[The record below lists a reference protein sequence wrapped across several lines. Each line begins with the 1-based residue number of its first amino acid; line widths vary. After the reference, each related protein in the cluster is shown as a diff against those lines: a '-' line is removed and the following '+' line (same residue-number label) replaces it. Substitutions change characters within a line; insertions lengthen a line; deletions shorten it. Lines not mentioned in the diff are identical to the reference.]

1 MTDLSLAA
9 ASAMNPLDPGLF
21 RAAMRRPANA
31 VTIITAAGP
40 EGRAGVTATA
50 VCSLSDSPPM
60 LLVCLH
66 RMGAAVP
73 AIRAAGA
80 FCVNFLSEEQA
91 PLAALFAGRG
101 DLRGDA
107 RFDPALWD
115 RLATGAPVLRGA
127 LASFDCSLA
136 EEFDGPTH
144 AIFTGRVDAVATAA
158 EAAPLV
164 YSDGAF
170 ARIAS

>member
-9 ASAMNPLDPGLF
+9 PAPNPLDPGLF

-31 VTIITAAGP
+31 VTIITACGP
-40 EGRAGVTATA
+40 DGRVGVTATA
-50 VCSLSDSPPM
+50 VCSLSDTPPM

-73 AIRAAGA
+73 VIRDARA

-91 PLAALFAGRG
+91 PLATLFAGRG
-101 DLRGDA
+101 DLRGDE
-107 RFDPALWD
+107 RFDPALWE
-115 RLATGAPVLRGA
+115 RLATGAPVLKGA
-127 LASFDCSLA
+127 LASFDCTLA
-136 EEFDGPTH
+136 EELESPTH
-144 AIFTGRVDAVATAA
+144 AIFTGRVDAVAAGEGTT
-158 EAAPLV
+158 PLV